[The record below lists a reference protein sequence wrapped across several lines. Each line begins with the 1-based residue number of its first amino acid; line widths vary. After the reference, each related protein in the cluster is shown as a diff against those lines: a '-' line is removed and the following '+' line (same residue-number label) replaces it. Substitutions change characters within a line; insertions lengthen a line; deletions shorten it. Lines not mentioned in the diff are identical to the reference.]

1 MRIMTLAPALVL
13 ALLAGTQSAV
23 GQDKPA
29 ANSKKADA
37 ILGVARKAL
46 GADKLAT
53 LKGLTAKGKHRRSMG
68 EMQASGETDLDI
80 TFPTKYLRSQTDEI
94 FGNTITLET
103 GFDGD
108 EPVQRSNA
116 VGGGPNVVFRVGGP
130 GGPGGTPA
138 DPAALKAAQLRA
150 QRADFTRLMLG
161 WFATAPAFMDA
172 TYSYTGEAE
181 SPDGRADVIEIRAKD
196 GFVAQ
201 LFIDQQTHRPL
212 MLAYKGAQPM
222 VRVMRSGGPGGP
234 GGQVQHG
241 QQSQHGQPEAGGSAQ
256 TTPRRPEDAA
266 REAAAQGPP
275 PVVDMQWYFED
286 YRKVGDVWLPYRMSR
301 SVNGQPNEEIEFDKI
316 QIK

>member
-1 MRIMTLAPALVL
+1 MRITTLVPALVL
-13 ALLAGTQSAV
+13 ALLAGAPLAG

-29 ANSKKADA
+29 TNSAKADA
-37 ILGVARKAL
+37 ILNAARKAL
-46 GADKLAT
+46 GADRLAT

-68 EMQASGETDLDI
+68 EMQASGETELDI

-103 GFDGD
+103 GFDGE

-116 VGGGPNVVFRVGGP
+116 VGGGPNVVFRMGGP
-130 GGPGGTPA
+130 GGPGAEAA

-150 QRADFTRLMLG
+150 QHADFARLMLG

-172 TYSYTGEAE
+172 TYAYTGEAE
-181 SPDGRADVIEIRAKD
+181 SPDGRADVIDIRGRD
-196 GFVAQ
+196 GFAAQ

-222 VRVMRSGGPGGP
+222 VRVVRSGGP

-241 QQSQHGQPEAGGSAQ
+241 QQGQHGQPDGGQAAQ
-256 TTPRRPEDAA
+256 AAPRRPEDVA
-266 REAAAQGPP
+266 REAVAQGPP
-275 PVVDMQWYFED
+275 PVVDLQWYFED
-286 YRKVGDVWLPYRMSR
+286 YRKVGDVWLPHRMSR
-301 SVNGQPNEEIEFDKI
+301 SVNGQPNEEIEFDRI
-316 QIK
+316 QVK